1 MSFKVG
7 DIVRV
12 KDYKDIDCPNFVP
25 NVTVDINIL

>member
-12 KDYKDIDCPNFVP
+12 KDYKDIDCSTFCAKYEM
-25 NVTVDINIL
+25 LLWA

>member
-12 KDYKDIDCPNFVP
+12 KDYKDINCFTFV
-25 NVTVDINIL
+25 TSMKMLLWA

>member
-12 KDYKDIDCPNFVP
+12 KDYKDIDCPNFCAKYEM
-25 NVTVDINIL
+25 LLWA

>member
-12 KDYKDIDCPNFVP
+12 KDYKDINCFTFCDKYEM
-25 NVTVDINIL
+25 LLWA